1 VSAPRVVVVGGGL
14 AGLTAALACADGGA
28 AVTLLERRPRLG
40 GATWSFEHKGLWFDN
55 GQHVFLRCCASY
67 RELLERIGATDRVV
81 LQDRLAIPVIRPGGR
96 TAWIRRG
103 DGRPPLHLARSL
115 LAYRH
120 LRPVDRVRIGRAA
133 LALRRLDPDDPST
146 DARSFAEWLAA
157 QGQSRAAIDAVWDLI
172 GLPTLNLPAS
182 EASLAQAAMVFRT
195 ALLSAAGAADVGWA
209 RVPLVRVHAEP
220 AARALAEAGASVLTR
235 VAVDRIVTS
244 SPDGAVAGIEA
255 DGHRF
260 DADAVV
266 VAVPHEAAA
275 GLLPPGA
282 VPHPGRLVELGT
294 SPIVNVHVVL
304 DRPVTNLPFA
314 AGLDSPVQWVFDR
327 TDSSGLPEGQC
338 LAVSLSAAD
347 AYLGLPSRELAD
359 RIVAALRDLFPAA
372 RDARVVDTVVT
383 REHAATFRAAPG
395 HRSLRPAAHTGVVGL
410 LLAGAWTDTGWPAT
424 MEGAV
429 RSGLTAARAALVA
442 AGRSRALPAEVQG

>member
-1 VSAPRVVVVGGGL
+1 MSAPRVVVVGGGL

-28 AVTLLERRPRLG
+28 TVTLLERRPRLG

-55 GQHVFLRCCASY
+55 GQHVFLRCCTSY
-67 RELLERIGATDRVV
+67 RELLERVGATDRVV

-103 DGRPPLHLARSL
+103 GGRPPLHLARSL

-120 LRPVDRVRIGRAA
+120 LRPADRVRIGRAA
-133 LALRRLDPDDPST
+133 LALRRLDPDDPAT
-146 DARSFAEWLAA
+146 DRRSFADWLGEE
-157 QGQSRAAIDAVWDLI
+157 GQSRAAIDGVWDLI

-182 EASLAQAAMVFRT
+182 QASLAQAAMVFRT
-195 ALLSAAGAADVGWA
+195 ALLSDAGGADVGWA
-209 RVPLVRVHAEP
+209 RMPLARVHAEP
-220 AARALAEAGASVLTR
+220 AARALAEAGANVLTR
-235 VAVDRIVTS
+235 VVVDRVVTT
-244 SPDGAVAGIEA
+244 PDDGVAGVEA

-260 DADAVV
+260 DADAVI

-282 VPHPGRLVELGT
+282 VPDAGRLVELGT

-304 DRPVTNLPFA
+304 DRVVTDLPFA

-327 TDSSGLPEGQC
+327 TESSGLPEGQC

-359 RIVAALRDLFPAA
+359 RIVAALRALFPAA

-395 HRSLRPAAHTGVVGL
+395 QRSLRPGARTGVDGL
-410 LLAGAWTDTGWPAT
+410 VLAGAWTDTGWPAT
-424 MEGAV
+424 MEGGV
-429 RSGLTAARAALVA
+429 RSGLTAARAALMA